1 MICCLNPDCPSPEN
15 PDQNEF
21 CQSCGVPLVRLLRGH
36 YRITK
41 LLSDEGGFG
50 RTYLA
55 EDLDKLDELCV
66 VKQLAPKV
74 QGTWAIKKAVELFK
88 EEAKRLQE
96 LGEHP
101 QIPTLLAY
109 FEEDNYLYLVQQFIN
124 GENLFK
130 ELEKLGKFSETQIR
144 ELLLDLLPVLQY
156 IHERG
161 VIHRDI
167 KPQNIIRRSPPV
179 QGRELTLIDFGAS
192 KQLTVTVQPE
202 PGTTIGS
209 HGYSPLE
216 QIQHGEAYPASDLF
230 SLGASCFHLLTGITP
245 FQLWSEH
252 GYSWVNNWR
261 KYLTSPISWELT
273 QVIDKL
279 LKKDIQDRYQSAVEI
294 LEDLRKPVAPPPP
307 PTQPI
312 PPPIIKLGKAKST
325 KAQSAKTKSA
335 KTKSAQQVPLIP
347 RPTPPQTTV
356 SLRQKKEKKLLPLLL
371 TSSAIASLAMVLAG
385 IGYWQF
391 HHHQQTANLTNTTV
405 PKSQSQPTSLE
416 SFVLAET
423 LTGHSGVVR
432 AVAVSPNGKIMV
444 SGSADKTI
452 KLWNLANR
460 EAIRTLNGH
469 KDWVVALAISP
480 DSTILAS
487 GSSDKTIKL
496 WNLETGELIA
506 TLKGHKNWVSSL
518 AFSPDGKTLAS
529 ASADETVK
537 LWNVKTLEEIR
548 SLKGHTN
555 DVNTVTI
562 SPDGKTIASGS
573 FRDMKLWNLANG
585 VQMRTIKGHNDWV
598 MSLAFSPD
606 GKTLASG
613 SSDKK
618 ITLWNTRDAAP
629 YRVLDGHSKE
639 VFSVAFSPDGQTL
652 ASGSG
657 DSTVKLWNLATAEEI
672 RTLTGHGDIVYS
684 VAFTPDGK
692 SVISGSKD
700 NTIKIWQL
708 SR

>member
-1 MICCLNPDCPSPEN
+1 MICCLNPDCPNPEN
-15 PDQNEF
+15 ADRNEF
-21 CQSCGVPLVRLLRGH
+21 CISCGTPLIRLLRGH
-36 YRITK
+36 YRIIK

-55 EDLDKLDELCV
+55 EDADKLDEPCV

-74 QGTWAIKKAVELFK
+74 QGTWALKKAVELFQA
-88 EEAKRLQE
+88 EAKRLQE

-109 FEEDNYLYLVQQFIN
+109 FEEENYLYLVQQFIN
-124 GENLFK
+124 GQNLFK
-130 ELEKLGKFSETQIR
+130 ELEEQGTFSENQIR
-144 ELLLDLLPVLQY
+144 QLLLELLPTLKYV
-156 IHERG
+156 HERG

-179 QGRELTLIDFGAS
+179 QERELTLIDFGAS

-230 SLGASCFHLLTGITP
+230 SLGATCFHLLTGITP

-252 GYSWVNNWR
+252 GYSWVNDWR
-261 KYLTSPISWELT
+261 KHLSRSISWELT

-279 LKKDIQDRYQSAVEI
+279 LKKDIQDRYQSADEV
-294 LEDLRKPVAPPPP
+294 LEDLKKPIAPPPP

-312 PPPIIKLGKAKST
+312 PPIARHKLARAKSPP
-325 KAQSAKTKSA
+325 A
-335 KTKSAQQVPLIP
+335 VPLVP
-347 RPTPPQTTV
+347 RPTPPKNNKLNNKPKNYKPLHPKQ
-356 SLRQKKEKKLLPLLL
+356 QKKLAPLLL
-371 TSSAIASLAMVLAG
+371 KGSGVLSLGLVLAVMGYWRFHHQHQTASL
-385 IGYWQF
+385 
-391 HHHQQTANLTNTTV
+391 TTS
-405 PKSQSQPTSLE
+405 PPISSQPQTTPLGN
-416 SFVLAET
+416 FVVVTT
-423 LTGHSGVVR
+423 LTGHSDVVR
-432 AVAVSPNGKIMV
+432 SVAISPDGKMLA

-452 KLWNLANR
+452 KLWNLANGQ
-460 EAIRTLNGH
+460 AIRTLTGH
-469 KDWVVALAISP
+469 KDWVVATAINP
-480 DSTILAS
+480 DSTLLAS

-496 WNLETGELIA
+496 WNLKTGKLLH
-506 TLKGHKNWVSSL
+506 TFKGHNDWISSL

-529 ASADETVK
+529 ASADETIK
-537 LWNVKTLEEIR
+537 LWNVETLEEIR

-555 DVNTVTI
+555 DVNALAI

-573 FRDMKLWNLANG
+573 FRDIKLWNLATG
-585 VQMRTIKGHNDWV
+585 VQMRTLNGHNDWV
-598 MSLAFSPD
+598 ISL
-606 GKTLASG
+606 
-613 SSDKK
+613 
-618 ITLWNTRDAAP
+618 
-629 YRVLDGHSKE
+629 
-639 VFSVAFSPDGQTL
+639 AFSPDGQTL
-652 ASGSG
+652 ASGSSDNKITLWNTSNG
-657 DSTVKLWNLATAEEI
+657 NPIRTLVGHSKEVFSVSFSPDGQTLASGSADQTIKLWNVANGTEI
-672 RTLTGHGDIVYS
+672 RTLTGHGDVVNS